1 MGNQHLGPK
10 RAATWAQGHRYRGSG
25 LRRLQRLASLAFAG
39 EYFSLGCGGMH
50 KSFIRGITEGTTMET
65 ITEKDP
71 LLALLGSGDG
81 LWADEHAD
89 EYVNRLREGW
99 E

>member
-1 MGNQHLGPK
+1 
-10 RAATWAQGHRYRGSG
+10 
-25 LRRLQRLASLAFAG
+25 
-39 EYFSLGCGGMH
+39 MH